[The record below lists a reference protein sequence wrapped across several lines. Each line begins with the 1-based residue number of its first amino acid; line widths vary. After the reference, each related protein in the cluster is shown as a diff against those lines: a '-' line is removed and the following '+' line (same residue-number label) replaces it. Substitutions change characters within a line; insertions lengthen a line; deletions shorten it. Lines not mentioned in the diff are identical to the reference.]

1 MSLRGESVQTYGNV
15 RTREAPAPG
24 HRLLLIVPDPDS
36 RESLAARLAAAG
48 HQVTSV
54 ATGAAAM
61 AELGDR
67 HFDLLVVDV
76 DIPDLHDLAR
86 DRPRLVARPP
96 IICMTTCDALEPLL
110 PELGTEVEDY
120 VTKPCRDAELLA
132 RVQVLLRGRRA
143 TPRASVLRHG
153 DLVLD
158 EIVYQAW
165 RGERRLEV
173 TPAEYRLLRHLLLN
187 AGRVLSKEQLALH
200 VWDEPRELNAIER
213 LVSRLRQKVDETSPA
228 LIHTRRGFGY
238 WLGDPASM

>member
-1 MSLRGESVQTYGNV
+1 MSFRGESLHAYGEV
-15 RTREAPAPG
+15 RERESPPPG
-24 HRLLLIVPDPDS
+24 HRLLLIVPDPES
-36 RESLAARLAAAG
+36 RESLATRLGAAG
-48 HQVTSV
+48 YHVTSV
-54 ATGAAAM
+54 GTGAAAM

-67 HFDLLVVDV
+67 HFDLLLVDV

-96 IICMTTCDALEPLL
+96 IICMITCDALEPLL
-110 PELGTEVEDY
+110 PEVGIEVEDY

-132 RVQVLLRGRRA
+132 RVRVLLRGRQA
-143 TPRASVLRHG
+143 SPRPCVLRHG

-173 TPAEYRLLRHLLLN
+173 TPAEYRLLRLLLLN
-187 AGRVLSKEQLALH
+187 TGCVLSKEQLALH
-200 VWDEPRELNAIER
+200 VWDEPRGVNAIER
-213 LVSRLRQKVDETSPA
+213 LVSRLRQKVDETAPA

-238 WLGDPASM
+238 WLGEAGRM